1 MIEAAAAMDVEPRAP
16 ELRLLAQWHR
26 RAPGDPTTPSMPLV
40 ELLVLCLAAPV
51 QTRAP
56 AAAKHVAGAFSG
68 DPEPNY
74 LHHSPR
80 PTPSYP

>member
-1 MIEAAAAMDVEPRAP
+1 MSP
-16 ELRLLAQWHR
+16 LAI
-26 RAPGDPTTPSMPLV
+26 PP
-40 ELLVLCLAAPV
+40 VLCGLAPLEPV
-51 QTRAP
+51 AP

-74 LHHSPR
+74 LHHSPQ

>member
-1 MIEAAAAMDVEPRAP
+1 
-16 ELRLLAQWHR
+16 
-26 RAPGDPTTPSMPLV
+26 MPLV

-56 AAAKHVAGAFSG
+56 AAAKHVTGAFSG

>member
-1 MIEAAAAMDVEPRAP
+1 
-16 ELRLLAQWHR
+16 
-26 RAPGDPTTPSMPLV
+26 MPLV
-40 ELLVLCLAAPV
+40 ELPVLRHAAPV
-51 QTRAP
+51 QTRSY

-80 PTPSYP
+80 PTRSYP